1 MGDREFSLGMWM
13 RGMEEELICILCV
26 ILIEDG

>member
-1 MGDREFSLGMWM
+1 LGDREVSFGVWM
-13 RGMEEELICILCV
+13 KGMEEELICILYV